1 MSFSIETE
9 RQNKFSFL
17 DIEVIRQQGTFS
29 ITIYR
34 KPTSTGVY
42 SNFESFLPSIYKFD
56 MVYALV
62 YRCFRICSD
71 WKKLQK
77 NHAELTFLK
86 KIFLKNGYS
95 ENFINKC
102 FKKFLDNIHL
112 NKEKVPRVER
122 KRLLLVLP
130 YLGVILQTRT
140 KLQQTIK
147 GVLNYCKLEI
157 VLKC

>member
-17 DIEVIRQQGTFS
+17 DIEVIRQQGKFS
-29 ITIYR
+29 ITIHR

-42 SNFESFLPSIYKFD
+42 SNFESFLPSIYKFG

-86 KIFLKNGYS
+86 KIFRKNGYP

-102 FKKFLDNIHL
+102 FKKFLDNLHL
-112 NKEKVPRVER
+112 VKENTPTVER

-130 YLGVILQTRT
+130 YFRVISLQTRT
-140 KLQQTIK
+140 KCQQVIK
-147 GVLNYCKLEI
+147 GVSNFAN
-157 VLKC
+157 